1 MANKKTLNELIDE
14 ILPNPVI
21 IDMTYKY
28 RNAVELSGWVLRKP
42 KFIKHDKTGVESA
55 SLLLYQ
61 INNANGEL
69 VMTSFSCMVYV
80 KDLVDQLKK
89 QDKVIFVACV
99 GKIRHHFKYG
109 DYTQITEME
118 TIAELPNELA
128 MEWEIKNAKTN

>member
-28 RNAVELSGWVLRKP
+28 RNTVELSGWVLRKP

-109 DYTQITEME
+109 DYTQVLEME